1 MTEELKGIQKYYTRT
16 LQNEH
21 GNTYYIE
28 PREDCPLD
36 VLNDKSRFVILTFDR
51 DDGYVVIDNKRY
63 YLNKFNSMR
72 ATDKVNR
79 RVALVDLKE
88 LKKSKPYDY
97 KDKFKRHYTSQFKD
111 FDELEKLAQ
120 NQWLTNGAPY
130 FKQVAL
136 YNEKEQR
143 CRYYYEPSCDRRVAI
158 A

>member
-36 VLNDKSRFVILTFDR
+36 VLNDRSRFVILTFDR

-120 NQWLTNGAPY
+120 NQWLINGAPY
-130 FKQVAL
+130 VKQVAL

>member
-1 MTEELKGIQKYYTRT
+1 MTEELTGIQKYYTRT

-28 PREDCPLD
+28 PREDCPLN
-36 VLNDKSRFVILTFDR
+36 VLNDKSQFVILTFDR
-51 DDGYVVIDNKRY
+51 DDGYIVIDNKRY

-79 RVALVDLKE
+79 RVVLVDLKE
-88 LKKSKPYDY
+88 LKKSKSYDY
-97 KDKFKRHYTSQFKD
+97 ENKFKRHYTSCFKD
-111 FDELEKLAQ
+111 FDELEKLAK

-130 FKQVAL
+130 FKQVAK
-136 YNEKEQR
+136 YNDETKQ
-143 CRYYYEPSCDRRVAI
+143 CTYYYEPSCDPRVAI

>member
-21 GNTYYIE
+21 GNTYYVE

-36 VLNDKSRFVILTFDR
+36 VLNDRSRFVILTFDR

-63 YLNKFNSMR
+63 YL
-72 ATDKVNR
+72 
-79 RVALVDLKE
+79 KE

-97 KDKFKRHYTSQFKD
+97 KDKFKRHYTSCFKD

>member
-1 MTEELKGIQKYYTRT
+1 MTEELTGIQKYYTRT

-28 PREDCPLD
+28 PPENYPLN

-51 DDGYVVIDNKRY
+51 DDGYIVIDNKRY

-88 LKKSKPYDY
+88 LKKSKSYDY
-97 KDKFKRHYTSQFKD
+97 ENKFKRHCTSCFKD
-111 FDELEKLAQ
+111 FDELEKLAK

-130 FKQVAL
+130 FKQVAK
-136 YNEKEQR
+136 YNDETKQ
-143 CRYYYEPSCDRRVAI
+143 CTYYYEPSCDPRVAI